1 MQALKRKLRTRQ
13 ALGKYRIRGHI
24 ARGGFADV
32 YRASDTIEG
41 VNVALKIPHAQLLTP
56 EIFKDILQEVR
67 LAARL
72 NHPNILRVKNADH
85 INDHFVIAYRL
96 GTGTLAGRM
105 TQRLPVRNVVDY
117 MQQMLA
123 GVAYAHEKRVL
134 HCDIKPENFILF
146 DDGTVKLTDFGIS
159 KIARRTIEASGSGT
173 VGYIAPEQA
182 LGRPSFRSD
191 VFSLGL
197 IFYEMFTKKLPQWPF
212 EWPPP
217 EYPRL
222 RRKAHPDFIAL
233 IQRALAVDARKRF
246 SSAVAMLAEFEKA
259 AKRANRAAPADRKIR
274 RPVPPDSDRWR
285 QVKYRDF
292 KRLFGKALGATHDCG
307 KCGGPISEQMST
319 CPWCGHS
326 PEVFKGKTS
335 LPVRCEVCS
344 RGMKLDWR
352 FCPHEYG
359 SAQGPRSNRSYADKR
374 YSGTCHQSGC
384 RGPLIPFMKYC
395 PWCRTRVKK
404 KWKIESS
411 KDTCPKC
418 GWGIVADFW
427 SHCPWCSRKLER

>member
-217 EYPRL
+217 EYPTSQAQGASGLHRPDPARLGRRRPQALQQRRGHACGIRKGGQTCEQGGPRGQEDTTPCSARL
-222 RRKAHPDFIAL
+222 RPLAPGEIPGFQAPIRKGAGGHPRL
-233 IQRALAVDARKRF
+233 WQV
-246 SSAVAMLAEFEKA
+246 
-259 AKRANRAAPADRKIR
+259 R
-274 RPVPPDSDRWR
+274 RSH
-285 QVKYRDF
+285 
-292 KRLFGKALGATHDCG
+292 LGTDVHLSVVW
-307 KCGGPISEQMST
+307 P
-319 CPWCGHS
+319 
-326 PEVFKGKTS
+326 
-335 LPVRCEVCS
+335 
-344 RGMKLDWR
+344 
-352 FCPHEYG
+352 
-359 SAQGPRSNRSYADKR
+359 
-374 YSGTCHQSGC
+374 QSGSIQ
-384 RGPLIPFMKYC
+384 GKNQPAC
-395 PWCRTRVKK
+395 PV
-404 KWKIESS
+404 
-411 KDTCPKC
+411 
-418 GWGIVADFW
+418 
-427 SHCPWCSRKLER
+427 